1 MKINFLNLLNV
12 ASGWMWLCLLFCVFS
27 MQTVFGQS
35 TVTVKGNITETGGET
50 LVGVTVR
57 VKDATIGTTTDVNGN
72 YTLSGVSTEA
82 TLIFSAI
89 GMETQEIQ
97 LLGRTVIN
105 VVMAETTSE
114 IEEVVITAFATQKRV
129 NVTGAISVIT
139 GREILATPVSNIA
152 NALVGISP
160 GVSAV
165 QVSGEPGRNAVDLTI
180 RGMSTYGNAS
190 PLIVI
195 DGIEQAAE
203 QAFTAF
209 NSLDPNDI
217 LGISVLK
224 DASSTAV
231 YGIRAANGVIIVT
244 TKRGNVGKPKVSISS
259 NFGFTQAA
267 AYQQGLNS
275 YDWASFRNEGIRNEM
290 NSFPGTASLS
300 NYLYDDND
308 LWKFKNNKDY
318 TDEEIEI
325 YFPHLSF
332 EQKERLKSTPALYYG
347 SRDAFSAVFDRLAPQ
362 WQTNVNIS
370 GGTERVKYFASV
382 GYFNQESIIKD
393 YEYYEANTG
402 SKFSRYNFRANV
414 DVEIIKYTTLSVYLS
429 GQFGTTKGA
438 STHWDPYNLHERY
451 KVLMQYI
458 YDATP
463 FNCPGIVDGHLI
475 SGYSAPTNTV
485 QYELARKTDS
495 TIGNQNAIYN
505 LLTAGSA
512 TFYNTLLDNTIRIKH
527 EMPYLL
533 KGLSVQGSLNYQ
545 DNYNRYV
552 EMRRSIPTYTVR
564 RSDENPFIYEYYGGG
579 MSGDSFDSWGRDS
592 WNKLYLDAG
601 IYYEG
606 SIRNH
611 NIGALFL
618 GKASKYTMPGDSNNT
633 PSGIMGLVGRVT
645 YDFSQR
651 YLAEF
656 NMGYNGTEQFAEG
669 NRFGFFPAFSL
680 GWVPSNE
687 SFFPKTDWLTFL
699 KIRGSF
705 GVVGNDLLGDTGR
718 RYLYFPSTFSINNG
732 GYWFGNSPDGN
743 PRYPEA
749 SESNLGNPF
758 VTWEKATKYD
768 VGLEVSLVKNK
779 LSLVFDWFNEDR
791 DNILTTL
798 GIIPDIYGVPTS
810 RVPPGNVGKTNNK
823 GYEIVLGWTDQS
835 GGWSYFIEGNVGFSH
850 NKIIYMAEA
859 PNPYDW
865 MNKTG
870 FSIGQRHGYKSDGFY
885 NTQEELNQRP
895 QNSGFSNRVTLG
907 DIRYLDLNGD
917 GVVDN
922 RDIAPIGFP
931 NRPEYQFGIKLGFNY
946 KGFDIRALFNGA
958 ANGSF
963 YISNGISLPF
973 FKNAGNAFQW
983 QYDGRWTPEKVEKG
997 KKITYPRATYAA
1009 VTTDHNFVQSDFWL
1023 RSSNFFKLK
1032 NVELGY
1038 TFPSDMRFMQAA
1050 QISSLRVFVNGNN
1063 LYTFIN
1069 HLRDFGVDPEQRD
1082 GASYLF
1088 PLTRTLVFGINIQ
1101 F

>member
-1 MKINFLNLLNV
+1 MKINFINLLYV
-12 ASGWMWLCLLFCVFS
+12 TSCRMWLLLLVCVLS
-27 MQTVFGQS
+27 AQTVFGQP
-35 TVTVKGNITETGGET
+35 TVTVRGNVTETSGET
-50 LVGVTVR
+50 LPGVTVM
-57 VKDATIGTTTDVNGN
+57 VKNTNIGTVTDVNGN
-72 YTLSGVSTEA
+72 YSLSPVPDNA
-82 TLIFSAI
+82 TLVFSSV
-89 GMETQEIQ
+89 GMITQEVQ
-97 LLGRTVIN
+97 LLGQTVVN
-105 VVMAETTSE
+105 MVMSEAVSE
-114 IEEVVITAFATQKRV
+114 IEEVVVTAFATQKRV
-129 NVTGAISVIT
+129 NVTGSISVVS
-139 GREILATPVSNIA
+139 GKEILATPVSNIA

-160 GVSAV
+160 GISAV

-195 DGIEQAAE
+195 DGVEQAAE

-209 NSLDPNDI
+209 NTLDPNDI

-244 TKRGNVGKPKVSISS
+244 TKRGNIGKPKVNISS
-259 NFGFTQAA
+259 NFGFTKAS

-275 YDWASFRNEGIRNEM
+275 YEWASFRNEGIRNEM
-290 NSFPGTASLS
+290 NSFPGKASLS
-300 NYLYDDND
+300 NYLYDEND
-308 LWKFKNNKDY
+308 LWKFKNNRDY
-318 TDEEIEI
+318 TDEDIEL
-325 YFPHLSF
+325 YYPHLSY
-332 EQKERLKSTPALYYG
+332 EQKERLKNSPALYYG

-370 GGTERVKYFASV
+370 GGSERVKYFASI
-382 GYFNQESIIKD
+382 GYFSQESIIKD
-393 YEYYEANTG
+393 YEYYNANTG
-402 SKFSRYNFRANV
+402 SKYSRYNFRANV
-414 DVEIIKYTTLSVYLS
+414 DVEIIKYTTLSVNLS

-438 STHWDPYNLHERY
+438 GTEDPYNLHERY
-451 KVLMQYI
+451 KVIMQYI

-475 SGYSAPTNTV
+475 NGYSAPANTI

-495 TIGNQNAIYN
+495 SIGNQNAIYN
-505 LLTAGSA
+505 LLQAGSA
-512 TFYNTLLDNTIRIKH
+512 TFYNTLLDNTIRLKH

-533 KGLSVQGSLNYQ
+533 KGLSVQGTLNYQ

-552 EMRRSIPTYTVR
+552 TMRRSIPSYSVR
-564 RSDENPFIYEYYGGG
+564 RSDENPFVYEYFGGG
-579 MSGDSFDSWGRDS
+579 MGGDSFSSWGRDS

-601 IYYEG
+601 IYYDG
-606 SIRNH
+606 SFNNH
-611 NIGALFL
+611 NLGLLFL

-633 PSGIMGLVGRVT
+633 PSGIMGLVGRLT
-645 YDFSQR
+645 YDFGQR
-651 YLAEF
+651 YMAEF
-656 NMGYNGTEQFAEG
+656 NMGYNGTEQFAQG

-687 SFFPKTDWLTFL
+687 SFFPKNDWLNFL
-699 KIRGSF
+699 KIRGSY
-705 GVVGNDLLGDTGR
+705 GVVGNDLLGNTGR
-718 RYLYFPSTFSINNG
+718 RYLYFPSTFNINNY
-732 GYWFGNSPDGN
+732 GYWLGASSDGN

-749 SESNLGNPF
+749 NESNLGNPF

-768 VGLEVSLVKNK
+768 IGFEARLIKNK
-779 LSLVFDWFNEDR
+779 LSFVFDWFNEDR
-791 DNILTTL
+791 NNILTTL
-798 GIIPDIYGVPTS
+798 GIIPEIYGVPSS

-823 GYEIVLGWTDQS
+823 GYEVVMGWTDKA
-835 GGWSYFIEGNVGFSH
+835 GEWGYFIEGNVGFAR
-850 NKIIYMAEA
+850 NKVIYKAEA
-859 PNPYDW
+859 INPYYW
-865 MNKTG
+865 MNETG
-870 FSIGQRHGYKSDGFY
+870 FSIGQRHGFKSDGFY
-885 NTQEELNQRP
+885 NTVEELAQRP
-895 QNSGFSNRVTLG
+895 RNSGFSDNVTLG

-922 RDIAPIGFP
+922 KDVAPIGYP
-931 NRPEYQFGIKLGFNY
+931 NRPEYQFGVKLGFNY
-946 KGFDIRALFNGA
+946 KGFDMRALFNGS

-983 QYDGRWTPEKVEKG
+983 QYDGRWTPEKAANGE
-997 KKITYPRATYAA
+997 KITYPRATYGA

-1038 TFPSDMRFMQAA
+1038 TLPTTMRFMQAA

-1069 HLRDFGVDPEQRD
+1069 HMKDFGVDPEQKD

-1088 PLTRTLVFGINIQ
+1088 PLTRTVVFGINIQ